1 MFSKITEE
9 VFDDPDFKEDS
20 VREVIIAPMLS
31 KLGYFP
37 TGATKVIRSKTLKHP
52 YIRVGVRNFPVTMIP
67 DYTLLC
73 EDKPVFVLDAKSPKE
88 DVLKEEHIQQAYSYA
103 VHPEVKCNEFG
114 LCNGRQLAIFH
125 VDQSDPVLVLNF
137 VEFESRWED
146 IEKFISPNYLKNPAL
161 RKFAPDFGSKLKR
174 LGTTEDTDLVM
185 FGVRLNTFARVTDD
199 LFTASANCDFGDIPH
214 CVSYDFPK
222 QMLSKIVAG
231 LPAPLR
237 DMFCDALNRAPFQA
251 AAGLV
256 IELDLTAN
264 LGEETQGQLE
274 TFIPLVIQKI
284 HDSRFNPSPVP
295 NDPQDIPD
303 KVFQLRK
310 AFKMQEQA

>member
-1 MFSKITEE
+1 MFSKITVD
-9 VFDDPDFKEDS
+9 VFDDPNFKEDS
-20 VREVIIAPMLS
+20 VREVIIAPIIN

-37 TGATKVIRSKTLKHP
+37 VGATKVIRSKSLKHP

-73 EDKPVFVLDAKSPKE
+73 DEKPVFVLDAKGPKE

-103 VHPEVKCNEFG
+103 VHPEVKCKEFG

-125 VDQSDPVLVLNF
+125 VDQSDPALVLNF
-137 VEFESRWED
+137 IEFENRWED
-146 IEKFISPNYLKNPAL
+146 IEKYLSPKYLKNPAL
-161 RKFAPDFGSKLKR
+161 RKFAPDFGFKLKR
-174 LGTTEDTDLVM
+174 LGATEDTDLVM
-185 FGVRLNTFARVTDD
+185 LGVRLNTFARVTDE
-199 LFTASANCDFGDIPH
+199 LFTASANCDFGDVPH

-222 QMLSKIVAG
+222 QRLREIVAG
-231 LPAPLR
+231 LPAQLG

-264 LGEETQGQLE
+264 LGEEIQGQLE
-274 TFIPLVIQKI
+274 TFIPLMIQKI

-303 KVFQLRK
+303 NVFQLRK
-310 AFKMQEQA
+310 AFIIQEQA